1 MSGADT
7 IIIQHGIND
16 IIHPVGVQ
24 VNPFRPW
31 SDLPTAQELIDGLRM
46 YVEKAREYGLK
57 VHIGTLLPIYGWRT
71 YEPFRNDL
79 RNAVNEW
86 IRTTDEIDG
95 YIDFDAALRAA
106 DKPEA
111 FAEGFDLSLIHILQI
126 KLLPTESDSPISGF
140 SRLFFL
146 P

>member
-1 MSGADT
+1 MSLYQQ
-7 IIIQHGIND
+7 IIGYN
-16 IIHPVGVQ
+16 IHYIRY
-24 VNPFRPW
+24 N
-31 SDLPTAQELIDGLRM
+31 I
-46 YVEKAREYGLK
+46 
-57 VHIGTLLPIYGWRT
+57 GWRT

-111 FAEGFDLSLIHILQI
+111 FAEGFDSGDHLHPSDKAYERMAMTVPDILL
-126 KLLPTESDSPISGF
+126 K
-140 SRLFFL
+140 
-146 P
+146 